1 MQEFNIEELIKWI
14 LDNKAILL
22 SVFVAITVTLSIS
35 LRFRKTIIN
44 NHNRNSY
51 YNQTKTENKYSNQKT
66 PTNTQNARSNNSNHP
81 KVELTKL
88 LLYGTGKKGK
98 VYTKKFHKQMNHNF
112 GIQLALKNNTN
123 VQQNVKV
130 GWCIY
135 KEGVEIIKG
144 TFYEKI
150 GAHDVLDKDFLVK
163 DFAFNKLKP
172 GEYKSQF
179 WLNDQRVQK
188 VYFTILNQ

>member
-1 MQEFNIEELIKWI
+1 MQEFDIEKFIKWI
-14 LDNKAILL
+14 LDNKAILITA
-22 SVFVAITVTLSIS
+22 FVAITITLSIS

-44 NHNRNSY
+44 NHNKNNY
-51 YNQTKTENKYSNQKT
+51 YNQTKTEYKNSTEKT
-66 PTNTQNARSNNSNHP
+66 PTNNQNTRSTNSSNP

-112 GIQLALKNNTN
+112 GIQLTLKNNSN

-150 GAHDVLDKDFLVK
+150 NAHEVLDKDFYVK

-179 WLNDQRVQK
+179 WLNDERVQK

>member
-1 MQEFNIEELIKWI
+1 MQEFNIEELIKWV

-22 SVFVAITVTLSIS
+22 SLFVAITITLSIS

-44 NHNRNSY
+44 NHNKNNY
-51 YNQTKTENKYSNQKT
+51 YNQTRNNYKNST
-66 PTNTQNARSNNSNHP
+66 PKIPENNSNTKNTNSNNT
-81 KVELTKL
+81 KVELTRL

-98 VYTKKFHKQMNHNF
+98 VYTKTFHKEMNHNF
-112 GIQLALKNNTN
+112 GIQLTLKNNSN
-123 VQQNVKV
+123 VQQDVKV

-135 KEGVEIIKG
+135 REGTEILKG

-150 GAHDVLDKDFLVK
+150 NAHDVLDKDFYVK
-163 DFAFNKLKP
+163 DFAFNKMKA

-179 WLNDQRVQK
+179 WLNDERVQK
-188 VYFTILNQ
+188 VYFTILNE